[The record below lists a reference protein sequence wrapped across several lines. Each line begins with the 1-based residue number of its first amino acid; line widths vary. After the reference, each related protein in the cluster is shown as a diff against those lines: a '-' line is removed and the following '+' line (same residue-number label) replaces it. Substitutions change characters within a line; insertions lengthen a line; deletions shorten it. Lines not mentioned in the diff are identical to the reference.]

1 MVFGWW
7 GREGVTWGGDMVGGG
22 RNRDQ
27 EGIGMGKEWKG
38 RGVVGKEM
46 LSIGSGV
53 REVRVGRGW
62 VGRE

>member
-22 RNRDQ
+22 RNRDR

-38 RGVVGKEM
+38 RGVV
-46 LSIGSGV
+46 V
-53 REVRVGRGW
+53 RRC
-62 VGRE
+62 